1 MTYAQ
6 VILIT
11 RGGIDMLIFELLE
24 MLVEVGGALKEI
36 RDGLDLLA

>member
-11 RGGIDMLIFELLE
+11 RGGIGMLIFELLE
-24 MLVEVGGALKEI
+24 MLEEVGEALEEI

>member
-11 RGGIDMLIFELLE
+11 RGGIDMLIFGLLE
-24 MLVEVGGALKEI
+24 MLEEI

>member
-24 MLVEVGGALKEI
+24 MLEEVGEALEEI

>member
-11 RGGIDMLIFELLE
+11 RGGIDMLIFGLLE
-24 MLVEVGGALKEI
+24 MLEEVGEVLEEI